1 MSEVHKDVTAPV
13 DEKLPLKTLLAFGL
27 QHVLVMAASPI
38 ASVFLMATA
47 LDFPPE
53 LTINLL
59 SATFI
64 ICGIG
69 TLLQSIG
76 WRGFGARLPFIML
89 PGGAPIVLFI
99 LIAQQTD
106 VATASGAVILTAL
119 FYFLVLPV
127 FKKFLRFFPSVV
139 VGTMLLLVAINLVK
153 ISGFLIVGKPGT
165 EGFAAPL
172 NLLLAF
178 ATIGFTVLF
187 ARVLSGMM
195 GQLAILLGLLG
206 GTLMAVLFGAFHVEH
221 LSLFPLFSLPSLLP
235 FGMPK
240 FDLLASLPL
249 MIFCIISMVEATG
262 QTIAIGEV
270 VDKKL
275 DPENDVAKTIRGDAA
290 VSLLGGLF
298 GTSLIITSGENIGV
312 VRATGIRSRYV
323 TLVSGLMLILFA
335 LLAPLARVIHGVPEA
350 VVGGTGLV
358 VFAIVGTMGIDMLRR
373 VDLRQHANM
382 YVVSVALA
390 VGLFPILVPGV
401 YSQFPSGLASL
412 LGNGVAMGAIT
423 AALMNA
429 LFHYLGKG
437 PAPVAAAEDHSRL
450 QSR

>member
-1 MSEVHKDVTAPV
+1 MLKEHKDVTAPV

-47 LDFPPE
+47 LNFPSE

-69 TLLQSIG
+69 TLLQSVG
-76 WRGFGARLPFIML
+76 FKGFGARLPFIML
-89 PGGAPIVLFI
+89 PGGAPVILFI

-139 VGTMLLLVAINLVK
+139 VGTMLLLVAVNLVK
-153 ISGFLIVGKPGT
+153 ISGFLIVGKAGSADYANPT
-165 EGFAAPL
+165 H
-172 NLLLAF
+172 LLLAF
-178 ATIGFTVLF
+178 ATIAFTVLF
-187 ARVLSGMM
+187 ARLLKGMWS
-195 GQLAILLGLLG
+195 QLAILLGLLG
-206 GTLMAVLFGAFHVEH
+206 GTLVAMVLGAFHFEH
-221 LSLFPLFSLPSLLP
+221 LSLFPLFSLPSLMP

-240 FDLLASLPL
+240 FDLFAALPL
-249 MIFCIISMVEATG
+249 MIFCVISMVEATG

-275 DPENDVAKTIRGDAA
+275 DTENDVAKTIRGDAA

-323 TLVSGLMLILFA
+323 TLMSGLMLIAFA

-373 VDLRQHANM
+373 VDLRHHANM
-382 YVVSVALA
+382 YVVAVALA

-401 YSQFPSGLASL
+401 YSQFPAGLASF

-429 LFHYLGKG
+429 LFHCLGKKAAQ
-437 PAPVAAAEDHSRL
+437 APVTEEKPEL
-450 QSR
+450 QSQ

>member
-1 MSEVHKDVTAPV
+1 MSQVHKDVIPPV

-47 LDFPPE
+47 LDFSPE

-64 ICGIG
+64 VCGLG
-69 TLLQSIG
+69 TLLQSVG

-89 PGGAPIVLFI
+89 PGGAPIILFI
-99 LIAQQTD
+99 LVAQQTD

-119 FYFLVLPV
+119 FYFLVLPL
-127 FKKFLRFFPSVV
+127 FRRLLRFFPSVV
-139 VGTMLLLVAINLVK
+139 VGTMLLLVAINLIK
-153 ISGFLIVGKPGT
+153 ISGFLVVGKAGS
-165 EGFAAPL
+165 EGYADPL

-178 ATIGFTVLF
+178 ATIGFTLLF
-187 ARVLSGMM
+187 ARVLKGML

-206 GTLMAVLFGAFHVEH
+206 GTLVAVLCGAVA
-221 LSLFPLFSLPSLLP
+221 LDGLALFPLFSLPTLLP

-240 FDLLASLPL
+240 FDLVASLPL
-249 MIFCIISMVEATG
+249 MIFCLISMVEATG
-262 QTIAIGEV
+262 QTLAIGEV

-275 DPENDVAKTIRGDAA
+275 DPEVDVAKTIRGDAA

-323 TLVSGLMLILFA
+323 TLMSGLLLILFA
-335 LLAPLARVIHGVPEA
+335 LLAPLARVIHAVPEA
-350 VVGGTGLV
+350 VVGGTGMV

-373 VDLRQHANM
+373 VDLRQHGNM
-382 YVVSVALA
+382 YVVAVALA
-390 VGLFPILVPGV
+390 VGLFPILVPGA

-412 LGNGVAMGAIT
+412 LGNGVAMGALT

-429 LFHYLGKG
+429 LFHCRSTGADAG
-437 PAPVAAAEDHSRL
+437 PADKARL
-450 QSR
+450 QGR

>member
-1 MSEVHKDVTAPV
+1 MSQAHKDVIEPV
-13 DEKLPLKTLLAFGL
+13 DEKLPLRTLLAFGL

-47 LDFPPE
+47 LDFSPD

-64 ICGIG
+64 ICGLG

-106 VATASGAVILTAL
+106 VATATGAVILTAL

-127 FKKFLRFFPSVV
+127 FRRFLRLFPSVV

-153 ISGFLIVGKPGT
+153 ISGFLIVGKTGS
-165 EGFAAPL
+165 ENYADPL
-172 NLLLAF
+172 NLMLAF
-178 ATIGFTVLF
+178 TTIGFTVLF
-187 ARVLSGMM
+187 ARVLKGMM
-195 GQLAILLGLLG
+195 NQLAILLGLLG
-206 GTLMAVLFGAFHVEH
+206 GTLMAVLFGAFHFEH
-221 LSLFPLFSLPSLLP
+221 LSLFPLFSLPTLLP

-240 FDLLASLPL
+240 FDLVASLPL

-262 QTIAIGEV
+262 QTLAIGEV

-275 DPENDVAKTIRGDAA
+275 DPQVDVARTIRGDAA

-323 TLVSGLMLILFA
+323 TLMSGLLLILFA
-335 LLAPLARVIHGVPEA
+335 LLAPLARVIHAVPEA
-350 VVGGTGLV
+350 VIGGTGMV

-373 VDLRQHANM
+373 VNLRQHGNM
-382 YVVSVALA
+382 YVVSVALT

-429 LFHYLGKG
+429 LFQYKSKQA
-437 PAPVAAAEDHSRL
+437 APAAEGEEAPRL
-450 QSR
+450 QGH